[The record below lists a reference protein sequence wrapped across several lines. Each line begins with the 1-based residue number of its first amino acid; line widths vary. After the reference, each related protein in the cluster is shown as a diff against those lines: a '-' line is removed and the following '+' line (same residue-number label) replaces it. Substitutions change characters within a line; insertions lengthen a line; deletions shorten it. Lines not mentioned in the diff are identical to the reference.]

1 VSLTTPK
8 ISNTV
13 RSMID
18 RRSARGNV
26 LALFLISFSVLIITF
41 VMLTMAQGGTI
52 YANKSWA
59 QFYSV
64 RLADSAIY
72 AAIGELKEGK
82 IEFNEDVR
90 FETDPDKYGA
100 LTFNSEA
107 GVPYSTNNLV
117 GNTKKTGWNGAAVP
131 PGFCHLVAV
140 GHHHGLEVV
149 REAMVKDPPY
159 PYSLASAGQ
168 IDTEHVE
175 VFGLP
180 AGEYSSLGPNDNLVI
195 NDADKEPSHI
205 VSNSTASG
213 AEKAV
218 ILGVDTKIA
227 GDVKALGE
235 VELDPS
241 AVVQGLVRRQS
252 DPQNLPN
259 VSVEGFDPEG
269 EPDKYNWTGAPGP
282 DGRPVLVGRARHQG
296 NLTIGDLDMAE
307 GLLYIDGDVTIT
319 GTVRGKGAI
328 VATGK
333 ITVTGSMDTNAD
345 HAALV
350 AKDDITIHGNGPNSS
365 KFQGLV
371 YSEGSID
378 IAKTTIMG
386 AAVSKDTVG
395 TTKLEDVKAISVP
408 ELTAMSFDVHI
419 TLEKAKDSA
428 SKAGIGAGI
437 GGDTDPIGIR
447 EADGTFTKLGPNGD
461 SQSLQD
467 LAERLSKLPGD
478 PSWDFIIQKETGD
491 VVVQDPYIGIGP
503 DTKMAKNLWDQY
515 VGEHRDLDVEKVE
528 IFEIDLNTLISLDV
542 ELEMMYHTTVNAK

>member
-1 VSLTTPK
+1 
-8 ISNTV
+8 
-13 RSMID
+13 MID
-18 RRSARGNV
+18 RRSTRGNV

-100 LTFNSEA
+100 LTFNSAA

-140 GHHHGLEVV
+140 GHHHGLEVI

-168 IDTEHVE
+168 INTEHVE
-175 VFGLP
+175 VFGLS
-180 AGEYSSLGPNDNLVI
+180 AGEYSSLGPDDTLVI
-195 NDADKEPSHI
+195 DDADKEPSHI
-205 VSNSTASG
+205 VSNSTAGG
-213 AEKAV
+213 ADKAV
-218 ILGVDTKIA
+218 TLGADTKIA

-235 VELDPS
+235 VELDPT

-259 VSVEGFDPEG
+259 VSVEAYDPEG

-282 DGRPVLVGRARHQG
+282 DGRPVLVGRARYQG
-296 NLTIGDLDMAE
+296 DLTIGDLDMAE

-333 ITVTGSMDTNAD
+333 ITVTGSMNAQAD

-350 AKDDITIHGNGPNSS
+350 AKGDIKIHGNGPNSS
-365 KFQGLV
+365 RFQGLV

-378 IAKTTIMG
+378 IAHTTIMG
-386 AAVSKDTVG
+386 AAVSKDSAGVA
-395 TTKLEDVKAISVP
+395 KLEDVKAISVP
-408 ELTAMSFDVHI
+408 ELTKIEFEIHT
-419 TLEKAKDSA
+419 TLEEAKRSFAGGRSGSA
-428 SKAGIGAGI
+428 V
-437 GGDTDPIGIR
+437 GIR
-447 EADGTFTKLGPNGD
+447 QADGTYTQLSPNGD
-461 SQSLQD
+461 SESLKD
-467 LAERLSKLPGD
+467 LAQVLKGVEESPTTWQMVK
-478 PSWDFIIQKETGD
+478 KT
-491 VVVQDPYIGIGP
+491 GP
-503 DTKMAKNLWDQY
+503 DTYDPNL
-515 VGEHRDLDVEKVE
+515 VGDDAESDNARRLWKKYLDEVASPEGPD
-528 IFEIDLNTLISLDV
+528 IISAFNLDLNTLISLDV
-542 ELEMMYHTTVNAK
+542 ELEMMYHTTASSEE

>member
-1 VSLTTPK
+1 MGWGGHFKLGVFHVPICLRPDHTCES
-8 ISNTV
+8 
-13 RSMID
+13 
-18 RRSARGNV
+18 
-26 LALFLISFSVLIITF
+26 LFLISFSVLIITF

-64 RLADSAIY
+64 RMADSAIY

-168 IDTEHVE
+168 IDTEQVE

-180 AGEYSSLGPNDNLVI
+180 AGKYSSLGPNDTLVI
-195 NDADKEPSHI
+195 DDADKEPSHI
-205 VSNSTASG
+205 VSNSTAGG
-213 AEKAV
+213 ADKAV
-218 ILGVDTKIA
+218 TLGVDTKIA
-227 GDVKALGE
+227 GDVKASGE
-235 VELDPS
+235 IELDPG
-241 AVVQGLVRRQS
+241 AVVQGLVLQQS

-259 VSVEGFDPEG
+259 VSVEAYDPQG
-269 EPDKYNWTGAPGP
+269 EPDKYDWTGAPGP

-296 NLTIGDLDMAE
+296 DLTIGDLDMAE

-333 ITVTGSMDTNAD
+333 ITVTGSMNAQAD

-350 AKDDITIHGNGPNSS
+350 AKGDIKIHGNGPNSS
-365 KFQGLV
+365 RFQGLV

-378 IAKTTIMG
+378 IAHTTIMG
-386 AAVSKDTVG
+386 AAVSKDGAGVA
-395 TTKLEDVKAISVP
+395 KLEDVKAISVP
-408 ELTAMSFDVHI
+408 ELTKIDFEIHS
-419 TLEKAKDSA
+419 TLEEAKKSYWG
-428 SKAGIGAGI
+428 SFGSGANP
-437 GGDTDPIGIR
+437 DPIGIW
-447 EADGTFTKLGPNGD
+447 EPNGTFTPLNDENTDALKELAAR
-461 SQSLQD
+461 
-467 LAERLSKLPGD
+467 LAESDPPPNNAWSIKVNRGGSYSPISTLPVSSRVD
-478 PSWDFIIQKETGD
+478 AQNSANKFSDYVLEH
-491 VVVQDPYIGIGP
+491 
-503 DTKMAKNLWDQY
+503 KNSN
-515 VGEHRDLDVEKVE
+515 VE
-528 IFEIDLNTLISLDV
+528 IVDIFKIDLNTLVSLDV
-542 ELEMMYHTTVNAK
+542 ELEMMYHTTASTNE

>member
-1 VSLTTPK
+1 
-8 ISNTV
+8 
-13 RSMID
+13 MID

-107 GVPYSTNNLV
+107 GDPYSTNNLV

-140 GHHHGLEVV
+140 GHHHGLEVI

-168 IDTEHVE
+168 IDTEQVE

-180 AGEYSSLGPNDNLVI
+180 AGKYSSLGPNDTLVI
-195 NDADKEPSHI
+195 DDADKEPSHI
-205 VSNSTASG
+205 VSNSTAGG
-213 AEKAV
+213 ADKAV
-218 ILGVDTKIA
+218 TLGVDTKIA
-227 GDVKALGE
+227 GDVKASGE
-235 VELDPS
+235 IELDPG
-241 AVVQGLVRRQS
+241 AVVQGLVLQQS

-259 VSVEGFDPEG
+259 VSVEAYDPEG

-296 NLTIGDLDMAE
+296 DLTIGDLDMAE

-333 ITVTGSMDTNAD
+333 ITVTGSMNAQAD

-350 AKDDITIHGNGPNSS
+350 AKGDIKIHGNGPNSS
-365 KFQGLV
+365 RFQGLV

-378 IAKTTIMG
+378 IAHTTIMG
-386 AAVSKDTVG
+386 AAVSKDSAGVA
-395 TTKLEDVKAISVP
+395 KLEDVKAISVP
-408 ELTAMSFDVHI
+408 ELTKIDFEVHA
-419 TLEKAKDSA
+419 TLEEAKNSGTLAYTGSA
-428 SKAGIGAGI
+428 E
-437 GGDTDPIGIR
+437 PIGIR
-447 EADGTFTKLGPNGD
+447 LSDGSFIELAPNGD
-461 SQSLQD
+461 SEALKELAIQTTGTQD
-467 LAERLSKLPGD
+467 SPSTWQMVIKTGPNQYDPDEVLNNGDAFDALEGWRNYLDEVGSPEGPKVLSI
-478 PSWDFIIQKETGD
+478 F
-491 VVVQDPYIGIGP
+491 
-503 DTKMAKNLWDQY
+503 NL
-515 VGEHRDLDVEKVE
+515 
-528 IFEIDLNTLISLDV
+528 DLNTLISMDV
-542 ELEMMYHTTVNAK
+542 ELEMMYHTTVMTK